1 MGAWIFRSS
10 RWVWWMSAFVV
21 AAGFVLAF
29 QFVKPAPPN
38 HVTMAAGAVGG
49 SSYQFAQRYQKI
61 LAQQKV
67 HVDIIATTGSLACL
81 EMLQSGAADIAITQ
95 SGTVDPSAMPELTSL
110 GCLYYEPLWIITQGY
125 VKVGRLS
132 EFAGRTLAVGPQGS
146 GTHILTL
153 TLLQENGVT
162 PTNTKFLALEQ
173 ADAVQALFEKKVDAI
188 FWVTGIDSKTL
199 GDLDDEPETPTL
211 FSMRRWRSYTM
222 RYNYL
227 KHLVLPEGGL
237 NLQRNF
243 PKKPVDMIST
253 MAELV
258 AGPNFSPALVDLF
271 LQAAE
276 EIHDRGGWLE
286 KPGEFPR
293 AEGATFPVPRQVKRF
308 FKSGPPFLQRYL
320 PFWVANYINRMV
332 IMLLPLAT
340 LLFPLLKVAPPMY
353 RWQVRR
359 RIYRRY
365 RKLRRIDMRLQTA
378 NAAEVLTA
386 LQRELNDLEKG
397 VSSLSVP
404 LSFTDLQYELR
415 WHISIIRSEIE
426 KRLLQAPQ
434 ADSKEAQP
442 LRTEA
447 EAGDR
452 S

>member
-1 MGAWIFRSS
+1 MGEGVFRSS
-10 RWVWWMSAFVV
+10 RWVWWLSAFVV
-21 AAGFVLAF
+21 AAGFSVAF

-49 SSYQFAQRYQKI
+49 SSYQFAERYQQI
-61 LAQQKV
+61 LAKQKI

-81 EMLQSGAADIAITQ
+81 EMLQAGLADIAITQ
-95 SGTVDPSAMPELTSL
+95 SGCVAPSAMPELASL
-110 GCLYYEPLWIITQGY
+110 GCLYYEPLWIITQGGM
-125 VKVGRLS
+125 KANRLS
-132 EFAGRTLAVGPQGS
+132 DFAGRTLAVGPQGS

-162 PTNTKFLALEQ
+162 AANTKFLALEQ
-173 ADAVQALFEKKVDAI
+173 TDAVQALFENKVDAM
-188 FWVTGIDSKTL
+188 FWVTGIDSEML
-199 GDLDDEPETPTL
+199 GKLDDKPKTPTL
-211 FSMRRWRSYTM
+211 FSIQRWRSYTM
-222 RYNYL
+222 RHNYL
-227 KHLVLPEGGL
+227 KHFVLPEGGL

-243 PKKPVDMIST
+243 PKHPVNMVTT

-258 AGPNFSPALVDLF
+258 VGPKFSPALTDLF

-286 KPGEFPR
+286 RPGEFPR
-293 AEGATFPVPRQVKRF
+293 AEGATFPVSRQVKRF

-340 LLFPLLKVAPPMY
+340 LLLPLLKVAPPMY

-359 RIYRRY
+359 RIYRWY
-365 RKLRRIDMRLQTA
+365 KKLRRIDARLQTTEA
-378 NAAEVLTA
+378 PEA
-386 LQRELNDLEKG
+386 LEALRRELDDLEKS
-397 VSSLSVP
+397 VSNISVP

-415 WHISIIRSEIE
+415 WHINIIRSEIE
-426 KRLLQAPQ
+426 KRLLHGGSAG
-434 ADSKEAQP
+434 SEATP
-442 LRTEA
+442 FGTDPTP
-447 EAGDR
+447 GHGK